1 VGDYFYGLGVLTVK
15 TAGDPRTAA
24 PIVHGLLRE
33 LDPELA
39 VPPPRTMSE
48 IVEASVAERRFQMHL
63 MLLLGAAAVFLSA
76 LGIYAVVAQAVVQ
89 RTPELGVRMAL
100 GAGSRQILGLVLR
113 RALVPVGLGLAA
125 GIALALGTGRV
136 LQALLFGVSAT
147 DVMPVAAASLFL
159 VAIALLASVIPAR
172 RATRIDPIETLRAG

>member
-1 VGDYFYGLGVLTVK
+1 
-15 TAGDPRTAA
+15 
-24 PIVHGLLRE
+24 
-33 LDPELA
+33 
-39 VPPPRTMSE
+39 
-48 IVEASVAERRFQMHL
+48 
-63 MLLLGAAAVFLSA
+63 
-76 LGIYAVVAQAVVQ
+76 
-89 RTPELGVRMAL
+89 MAL